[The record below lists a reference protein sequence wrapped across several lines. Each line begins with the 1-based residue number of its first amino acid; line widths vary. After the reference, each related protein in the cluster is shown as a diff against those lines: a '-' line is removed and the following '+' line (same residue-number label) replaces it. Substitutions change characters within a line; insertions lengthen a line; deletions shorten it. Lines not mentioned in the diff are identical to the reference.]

1 MSEDE
6 SPTTRIKFRD
16 DLVSGVSS
24 IAGIIGVVP
33 KVAEP
38 GLKQELPRPLKE
50 TPIQV
55 QGNEEYYYSSV

>member
-6 SPTTRIKFRD
+6 SPTAKKKFGD
-16 DLVSGVSS
+16 DLVSGVPI
-24 IAGIIGVVP
+24 IAGILGVVP

-38 GLKQELPRPLKE
+38 GLKQELPQPLKE

-55 QGNEEYYYSSV
+55 QGNEQYYSSV